1 MSICYEWKYVTV
13 TQRIPIG
20 GTFVVDRA
28 TTIYTPKTVYRTF
41 TETKTYYTAGWRTEY
56 IYQTVY
62 TDVLVTVQDTRMT
75 SYVTE
80 EVPVE
85 GELVF
90 TKYVKTLLLAGKLVP
105 TTVEVPMYTTV
116 VERVRV

>member
-28 TTIYTPKTVYRTF
+28 TTIYTPKTVYRTL
-41 TETKTYYTAGWRTEY
+41 TETKTYNTYTWRTEY

-62 TDVLVTVQDTRMT
+62 SNVNVTVT
-75 SYVTE
+75 SVRTNYITNEVTT
-80 EVPVE
+80 E
-85 GELVF
+85 GESVF

-105 TTVEVPMYTTV
+105 TTVEVPMHTTV
-116 VERVRV
+116 VERVSL